1 MSVAAPASGLPRLAK
16 YELLEEIGHGGMATV
31 YRARDKRL
39 GREVAVKLI
48 HRHLREN
55 AEVGARFIAEARA
68 AAKLRHPGIVEVHDV
83 SSEDDGERYLVVE
96 LIRGCTLRQVLKDHR
111 QMPAE
116 IGAAI
121 VLELCAA
128 LEHAHAASIIHRDIK
143 PENVLVEIPDP
154 KSTSPRPSSRPPRLS
169 GGASAPRASQPSAT
183 RLVAPSEPDAS
194 GRSARA
200 ADMVTIKL
208 TDFGIAKI
216 LDAQGVTST
225 GQVLGSPAHMAP
237 EQIEAGDV
245 DAHTDVFGVG
255 VLFYECLVGHL
266 PFEGKNPAQVLRK
279 VLEGVFPQADR
290 ERPTVGGRWARIVAK
305 ALAHD
310 PKQRTASPGLL
321 AEKIRGELEALGI
334 TAPRAE
340 IAAYFADPEGYA
352 AALTQQLVPALIA
365 RGEAARRD
373 GDVEGAAA
381 DVNRALAFC
390 PNDLALMK
398 RVRSLSGAAG
408 RRLLLRR
415 AAMVALGSLALGCAA
430 FGVTRAVKAT
440 WTGKRA
446 PDAPFAAGA
455 AGLPEPSPSS
465 LAAAPAPRET
475 PEAPSATALG
485 ATPQASPPASA
496 SPSSPHR
503 LTRVPAQPTVGN
515 GAPSATSRIV
525 KFVVTPPGAKL
536 VVDGQPVSWFGGP
549 VSLPTGVHQIT
560 TFMEGSRC
568 CKPLTQPVV
577 VEPPKPG
584 ALDGVQT
591 IALALQILPTSVVL
605 ANAPSTAQFT
615 CPAIYLS
622 GLAGT
627 PVTVRLNEPEWSGR
641 CQFMASSD
649 GAPRSVTVVLRAGDT
664 NTLTFPA
671 D

>member
-1 MSVAAPASGLPRLAK
+1 MSVTASAHGLPRLAK

-48 HRHLREN
+48 HKHLREN

-68 AAKLRHPGIVEVHDV
+68 AAKLRHPGIVEVYDV

-96 LIRGCTLRQVLKDHR
+96 LIRGSTLRQVLKDHR

-128 LEHAHAASIIHRDIK
+128 LDHAHAASIIHRDIK

-154 KSTSPRPSSRPPRLS
+154 KSAGPRPSSGPPRS
-169 GGASAPRASQPSAT
+169 ASSAGGPRASAPSAPRLKAPSDSDPTARRSRASD
-183 RLVAPSEPDAS
+183 V
-194 GRSARA
+194 
-200 ADMVTIKL
+200 VTIKL

-266 PFEGKNPAQVLRK
+266 PFEGKNPAQVLRR

-290 ERPTVGGRWARIVAK
+290 ERPTVGGRWARIVAS

-321 AEKIRGELEALGI
+321 AEQIRGELEAIGV

-340 IAAYFADPEGYA
+340 ISAYFADPEGYPE
-352 AALTQQLVPALIA
+352 ALTQRLVPTLIA

-381 DVNRALAFC
+381 DFNRALAFC
-390 PNDLALMK
+390 PSDLALMK

-408 RRLLLRR
+408 RRRILRR
-415 AAMVALGSLALGCAA
+415 SAAIALGSLALGCAT
-430 FGVTRAVKAT
+430 FGITRALKAT
-440 WTGKRA
+440 WSRER
-446 PDAPFAAGA
+446 APFATPTSA
-455 AGLPEPSPSS
+455 AILPELTPSA
-465 LAAAPAPRET
+465 LAAS
-475 PEAPSATALG
+475 PEAPSGGALSVP
-485 ATPQASPPASA
+485 PQASPQGSA
-496 SPSSPHR
+496 SPSSSR
-503 LTRVPAQPTVGN
+503 RITRVPAQPNVVPA
-515 GAPSATSRIV
+515 APPSTSRSV

-536 VVDGQPVSWFGGP
+536 VVDGHPVSWFGGP
-549 VSLPTGVHQIT
+549 VLLPTGAHQVT
-560 TFMEGSRC
+560 AFMEGSRC
-568 CKPLTQPVV
+568 CKPLSQSIAI
-577 VEPPKPG
+577 EPPPPG
-584 ALDGVQT
+584 ALDNVQT
-591 IALALQILPTSVVL
+591 IALPLQILPASVVL
-605 ANAPSTAQFT
+605 ANAPPTAQFT
-615 CPAIYLS
+615 CPAIGLS

-627 PVTVRLNEPEWSGR
+627 LVRGPLNEPEWSGK
-641 CQFMASSD
+641 CQFTFD
-649 GAPRSVTVVLRAGDT
+649 GASRWITVVLHAGEM
-664 NTLTFPA
+664 NTLSFPA